1 MDLSRVEIVIGKN
14 SLEKLRAASVAVV
27 GLGGVGSY
35 VAEAMTRSGVGKL
48 LLVDFDSI
56 ASSNVNRQ
64 IPALDSTI
72 GLSKTEVLKKRLLE
86 INRDVRIE
94 IYNSRYN
101 PGDFKK
107 VFTEQYSYIV
117 DAIDA
122 VDAKADLI
130 FQAVNNKIPL
140 ISAMGTGNKLDPALL
155 RVADISA
162 THTCPLA
169 RAVRS
174 KLRQKGLV
182 RGVKV
187 VFSLEKPQKAQLSDV
202 PGSLIFVPAS
212 AGLLMGSVIV
222 REIIDND

>member
-101 PGDFKK
+101 PGDFKE

-130 FQAVNNKIPL
+130 FQAVNNKIPI

>member
-35 VAEAMTRSGVGKL
+35 VAEAMTRSGIGKL

-56 ASSNVNRQ
+56 AASNVNRQ

-130 FQAVNNKIPL
+130 FQAVNNKIPI

>member
-27 GLGGVGSY
+27 GSGGVGSY

>member
-130 FQAVNNKIPL
+130 FQAVNNKIPI

>member
-56 ASSNVNRQ
+56 AASNVNRQ

-130 FQAVNNKIPL
+130 FQAVNNKIPI

>member
-130 FQAVNNKIPL
+130 FQAVNNKIPI
-140 ISAMGTGNKLDPALL
+140 ISAMGTGNKLDP
-155 RVADISA
+155 
-162 THTCPLA
+162 
-169 RAVRS
+169 
-174 KLRQKGLV
+174 
-182 RGVKV
+182 
-187 VFSLEKPQKAQLSDV
+187 
-202 PGSLIFVPAS
+202 
-212 AGLLMGSVIV
+212 
-222 REIIDND
+222 

>member
-122 VDAKADLI
+122 VDAKVDLI

>member
-35 VAEAMTRSGVGKL
+35 VAEAMTRSGIGKL

-56 ASSNVNRQ
+56 AASNVNRQ

-72 GLSKTEVLKKRLLE
+72 GLSKTEVLKKRLLD

-94 IYNSRYN
+94 ICSSRYN
-101 PGDFKK
+101 PGDFKMF
-107 VFTEQYSYIV
+107 FTEQYSYIA

-130 FQAVNNKIPL
+130 IQAAANKIPI
-140 ISAMGTGNKLDPALL
+140 ISAMGTGNKLDPSLL

-182 RGVKV
+182 HGVKV

-222 REIIDND
+222 REIIDKD

>member
-1 MDLSRVEIVIGKN
+1 MDLSRVEIIIGKN

-130 FQAVNNKIPL
+130 FQAVNSKIPI

>member
-27 GLGGVGSY
+27 GLGGVGSS

>member
-130 FQAVNNKIPL
+130 FQAVNNKIPI

-212 AGLLMGSVIV
+212 AGLLMSSVIV